1 MTVLFSLL
9 LYILHFLLG
18 LLQFAVRVNNKLF
31 TSFAHLLI
39 FLDRFFRQSAC
50 TVLIIAAAIVFTLLE
65 NTSPAIDLSKST
77 GDLSYYDGLG
87 NVMPYRL
94 FVPDGYASGQKLPL
108 VLFLHGSTDGGTFK
122 HIDNLFYATQGNFG
136 AQYKS
141 FLLVPQVQVP
151 PGNYS
156 WNDDVSENMAMKI
169 LDLITAS
176 YNVDTSRI
184 YLTGLSMGGFGT
196 WDYIADYPHKFAAAA
211 PLSGGG
217 DPSTASL
224 IRDIPIWAYH
234 GVADTT
240 VPVTYTDE
248 MFDAVEA
255 AGGNMEYTRVDG
267 VGHSGWETFYDGS
280 TYKNSRGQT
289 VYQWMFAQSLPVPEP
304 SSIYLAA
311 TGIFLAFSFFLRRRL
326 SGRGVSCDDRCHI
339 LKSLISQ

>member
-1 MTVLFSLL
+1 
-9 LYILHFLLG
+9 
-18 LLQFAVRVNNKLF
+18 
-31 TSFAHLLI
+31 
-39 FLDRFFRQSAC
+39 
-50 TVLIIAAAIVFTLLE
+50 
-65 NTSPAIDLSKST
+65 
-77 GDLSYYDGLG
+77 
-87 NVMPYRL
+87 
-94 FVPDGYASGQKLPL
+94 
-108 VLFLHGSTDGGTFK
+108 
-122 HIDNLFYATQGNFG
+122 
-136 AQYKS
+136 
-141 FLLVPQVQVP
+141 
-151 PGNYS
+151 
-156 WNDDVSENMAMKI
+156 
-169 LDLITAS
+169 
-176 YNVDTSRI
+176 
-184 YLTGLSMGGFGT
+184 
-196 WDYIADYPHKFAAAA
+196 
-211 PLSGGG
+211 
-217 DPSTASL
+217 
-224 IRDIPIWAYH
+224 IPIWAYH